1 MMGET
6 GGRRVVRIFH
16 QCALP
21 SDKAFDASKEPRRDI
36 LFLLRLLYVLH
47 MDGPCTASTV
57 NPAETKLIG
66 AESPASNDQFVPLSW
81 SS

>member
-21 SDKAFDASKEPRRDI
+21 SNKAFDASKEPRRDI
-36 LFLLRLLYVLH
+36 LPEHIFRKTQNILTPGGMFQRSSLQLLER
-47 MDGPCTASTV
+47 
-57 NPAETKLIG
+57 PAQSHPEGRSRKDY
-66 AESPASNDQFVPLSW
+66 PP
-81 SS
+81 